1 MWFGGVVV
9 RVLPFAMVFFE
20 SQQEGEFSER
30 TYIHMMGSRS
40 ESNCGKMFT
49 AGLDRNT
56 GFTIGHRV
64 DVEVGNQ
71 TND

>member
-1 MWFGGVVV
+1 M
-9 RVLPFAMVFFE
+9 LPFAMVFFE
-20 SQQEGEFSER
+20 SQREGEFSER
-30 TYIHMMGSRS
+30 TSIHMMGNRS
-40 ESNCGKMFT
+40 ESSCGKAFT

-56 GFTIGHRV
+56 GFTIGHRL